1 MQFILHR
8 VSYSFS
14 LQLQTSSCSS
24 LIVIPPSLHL
34 LPSDVS
40 FGQWFESHAVL
51 QAPHITFSTSWITQ
65 TGASYDRRSPVPNWP
80 QPFQPHDQPD
90 LLSREIIPTKKS
102 MVVYTYLRRH
112 GWENAGTWQ
121 THQQVQTR
129 QNAIYPE
136 SPQCDENHMRS
147 KSRWLRP
154 KKMASRDPEDV
165 AQIGCWHVHCFPGE
179 KERSISVWGVRWS
192 DTFSTFPEFSVHQL
206 HRNH

>member
-102 MVVYTYLRRH
+102 MVVRIYVVKKARMGKCGDMTDTPTSSNKTKCYLPRVTAVWREPHEIEVTLASSKENGIAWSRRR
-112 GWENAGTWQ
+112 GSDWMLTC
-121 THQQVQTR
+121 
-129 QNAIYPE
+129 
-136 SPQCDENHMRS
+136 S
-147 KSRWLRP
+147 L
-154 KKMASRDPEDV
+154 
-165 AQIGCWHVHCFPGE
+165 FPGRKGE
-179 KERSISVWGVRWS
+179 INKRLRSAMIWYI
-192 DTFSTFPEFSVHQL
+192 
-206 HRNH
+206 